1 MLSSADSGSSPGREP
16 RWQFH
21 GENEKLEARGGEMT
35 CPGPHGRDVAHV
47 VIDVNPDT
55 VTLAPSLRGSS
66 VSLVASGVP
75 LHVHLKQD

>member
-1 MLSSADSGSSPGREP
+1 
-16 RWQFH
+16 
-21 GENEKLEARGGEMT
+21 MT